1 MLKPNILEQVN
12 EQVSK
17 ALGNSP
23 FTDMEKNLKSIVIT
37 ILNKLDIVTREEF
50 DTQQKV
56 LAATREKLEK
66 LEKQLEELKTHA

>member
-17 ALGNSP
+17 ALSNSP
-23 FTDMEKNLKSIVIT
+23 FTDVEKNLKSIVIA

-50 DTQQKV
+50 DIQQKV

-66 LEKQLEELKTHA
+66 LEKQLEELKQQA

>member
-1 MLKPNILEQVN
+1 MLKSNILDQVN

-23 FTDMEKNLKSIVIT
+23 FTDVEKNLKSIVLA

-66 LEKQLEELKTHA
+66 LEQQLEELKQQA

>member
-1 MLKPNILEQVN
+1 MIKSNILDQVN

-17 ALGNSP
+17 AISNSP
-23 FTDMEKNLKSIVIT
+23 FTDVEKNLKSIVIA

-66 LEKQLEELKTHA
+66 LEQQLEKFKQQA

>member
-1 MLKPNILEQVN
+1 MLKSNILEQVN

-23 FTDMEKNLKSIVIT
+23 FTDVEKNLKSIIIA

-50 DTQQKV
+50 DIQQKV

-66 LEKQLEELKTHA
+66 LEKQLEELKQEA